1 MKIIPAID
9 LIGGETVRL
18 LRGEYDRM
26 LNYEISPQN
35 AALKWESMGAE
46 LIHIVDLDGAKK
58 GNPENLPVVREIVKT
73 LKIPVELGGG
83 FRTGENISEALDA
96 GVWRVIIGSRAFED
110 MDFARRVVKEFGAR
124 VIFSMDIKA
133 LKPSVRGWKKTLN
146 LEISDI
152 LSFFASLGVKEII
165 YTDIESD
172 GMLSGPNIDN
182 LKRILSE
189 TDIKIISAGGVKT
202 IEDILALK
210 EMEDIGI
217 SGVII
222 GRALY
227 EGTIDLKEAI
237 SVSKKNNTV
246 S

>member
-1 MKIIPAID
+1 MRIIPAID

-18 LRGEYDRM
+18 LQGEYDRM

>member
-18 LRGEYDRM
+18 LQGEYDRM

>member
-1 MKIIPAID
+1 MRIIPAID

-18 LRGEYDRM
+18 LQGEYDRM

-58 GNPENLPVVREIVKT
+58 GNPENLSVVREIVKA

>member
-1 MKIIPAID
+1 MRIIPAID

-18 LRGEYDRM
+18 LQGEYDRM

-58 GNPENLPVVREIVKT
+58 GNPENLSVVREIVKA

-83 FRTGENISEALDA
+83 FRTGENISEALNA

-110 MDFARRVVKEFGAR
+110 MDFARRVAKEFGAR

-165 YTDIESD
+165 YTDIERD

>member
-9 LIGGETVRL
+9 LIGGKTVRL
-18 LRGEYDRM
+18 EQGEYDRM

-58 GNPENLPVVREIVKT
+58 GEPVNLSVVREIVKV

-83 FRTGENISEALDA
+83 FRTVENISEALNA
-96 GVWRVIIGSRAFED
+96 GVWRVIVGSRAFED
-110 MDFARRVVKEFGAR
+110 MDFARGVAKEFGAHI
-124 VIFSMDIKA
+124 IFSMDIKA

-146 LEISDI
+146 LDISDI

-202 IEDILALK
+202 IEDIHALK
-210 EMEDIGI
+210 EMEDAGI

>member
-58 GNPENLPVVREIVKT
+58 GNPENLSVVREIVKA